1 MKELLEGLPRVD
13 VLGCLVLMF
22 GAAVC
27 VSLVIRAFK
36 DPGSKEP
43 DDDID

>member
-22 GAAVC
+22 GAAG
-27 VSLVIRAFK
+27 
-36 DPGSKEP
+36 DPGVQGP
-43 DDDID
+43 WQQGARR